1 MATGSMA
8 GHALGWQAE
17 PFELE
22 GVDGR
27 RYTLQQVRGPKGTV
41 VMFICNHCPYVKGVI
56 ADVVREMAE
65 LRQEG
70 VGAIAIMSNDTAN
83 YPADSFENMKAFA
96 RQHGFGFPYVIDR
109 TQEVA
114 RSFDAV
120 CTPEFFGFDKDL
132 KLRYHGRISEM
143 RGSQPSPGAPRELLD
158 AMRAIAAGRPAPKDQ
173 SPALGCSIKWKH

>member
-1 MATGSMA
+1 MPAASMA
-8 GHALGWQAE
+8 GHPLGWQAE

-22 GVDGR
+22 GVDGK
-27 RYTLQQVRGPKGTV
+27 RYSLQQVRGPKGTV

-65 LRQEG
+65 LKQEG
-70 VGAIAIMSNDTAN
+70 VGAIAIMSNDTAS

-114 RSFDAV
+114 RAYDAV

-132 KLRYHGRISEM
+132 TLRYHGRLCEM
-143 RGSQPSPGAPRELLD
+143 RGTTPSPGAPRELLE

-173 SPALGCSIKWKH
+173 WPAMGCTIKWKH